1 MSMENKIDSRE
12 RLLDEVVESTHFSHI
27 RARKFFAMRDAAS
40 LIDNG
45 SDGSW
50 LVSRVYDG
58 KVMYEH
64 LGFDEAYK
72 YEESWLND
80 QPEYITDVTV
90 ESAVKNIANWRA
102 YIDKHLSHEYWWLF
116 REAYRFINGNYTPA
130 LLVSQ
135 LHQIAD
141 TDRNVCMTARD
152 TLSSRVQSLWWHFPH
167 ISIDAPNMVAYTPN
181 PEYGVRDRQVR
192 TKVGRYLQQFYGDLI
207 TSEQIR
213 SMANGTK
220 QLDLEFDSDIRAA
233 YLRGG
238 RDGVTSCMTHPVGHC
253 NYSIRGAYHPV
264 DVYQT
269 GEFKVAL
276 LHDGFN
282 NEICARALV
291 YEPSRVF
298 VRCYGREAN
307 TLQDRLTEKS
317 YSEQNGWDNGIR
329 LRVIRDDDDKVVV
342 PYMDGRTQSGSIE
355 YHEGKEWLVV
365 DRSGDVD
372 MSTQHGIWEEE
383 ELQYCDACED
393 SVQCGED
400 DMEYSS
406 YHGMNI
412 GPCCI
417 DDFRRAHVAARGRG
431 SMDWVRGDETVECAC
446 DGEDYVTDNLDEF
459 GIVYCE
465 VTEDYRFSRNLVPDV
480 RGEDI
485 PEEYAYE
492 VENTVNSGETAYVYH
507 QDHDRLFEMVL
518 ERVDGDCKRWLYQ
531 PHHSLDVDEDEAY
544 LAFVQRYESART
556 VVDDFGN
563 LVKPDYMTLAEL
575 VHYFGIGHGCE
586 LFRKHS
592 GIWVNTYI
600 VERRLNATQAVA
612 A

>member
-12 RLLDEVVESTHFSHI
+12 RLVDEVSESTYFSST
-27 RARKFFAMRDAAS
+27 RARRFFAMRDSADLAGHGV
-40 LIDNG
+40 DN
-45 SDGSW
+45 SW
-50 LVSRVYDG
+50 LASCVYDG

-64 LGFDEAYK
+64 LGFSGAYS
-72 YEESWLND
+72 YEESWVGC
-80 QPEYITDVTV
+80 PEYLPDNVTT
-90 ESAVKNIANWRA
+90 STQQKNLANWRA
-102 YIDKHLSHEYWWLF
+102 YIDKHTPHEHWWLY

-135 LHQIAD
+135 LYRFAD
-141 TDRNVCMTARD
+141 TSPNDELT
-152 TLSSRVQSLWWHFPH
+152 SRLRSLWWHFPH
-167 ISIDAPNMVAYTPN
+167 ISIDEPSMVAYTPN

-220 QLDLEFDSDIRAA
+220 QLNLEFDSDIRAA

-238 RDGVTSCMTHPVGHC
+238 RDGVTSCMTHAVSS
-253 NYSIRGAYHPV
+253 YSTRGDYHPV

-291 YEPSRVF
+291 HVPSRVF

-307 TLQDRLTEKS
+307 TLQDRLVGAD
-317 YSEQNGWDNGIR
+317 YSEQDEWENGIR
-329 LRVIRDDDDKVVV
+329 MLLIRDDDDNVVV
-342 PYMDGRTQSGSIE
+342 PYMDGRTQSASIE
-355 YHEGKEWLVV
+355 YHDGKEWLVV
-365 DRSGDVD
+365 DRGGDVD
-372 MSTQHGIWEEE
+372 MSTTSGVWYEQET
-383 ELQYCDACED
+383 QYCDECQD
-393 SVQCGED
+393 SVECDEET
-400 DMEYSS
+400 MEYSS

-417 DDFRRAHVAARGRG
+417 DNFCRAYVGRRG
-431 SMDWVRGDETVECAC
+431 SMDWVRFDDTEECAC
-446 DGEDYVTDNLDEF
+446 DGERYVTEMLDEF

-465 VTEDYRFSRNLVPDV
+465 VTEDYRFSRNLVTDV

-544 LAFVQRYESART
+544 EAFVQRYENART

>member
-12 RLLDEVVESTHFSHI
+12 RLVDEVSESTYFSST
-27 RARKFFAMRDAAS
+27 RARRFFAMRDSADLAGHGV
-40 LIDNG
+40 DN
-45 SDGSW
+45 SW
-50 LVSRVYDG
+50 LASCVYDG

-64 LGFDEAYK
+64 LGFSGAYS
-72 YEESWLND
+72 YEESWVGC
-80 QPEYITDVTV
+80 PEYLPDNVTT
-90 ESAVKNIANWRA
+90 STQQKNLANWRA
-102 YIDKHLSHEYWWLF
+102 YIDKHTPHEHWWLY

-135 LHQIAD
+135 LYRFAD
-141 TDRNVCMTARD
+141 TSPNDELT
-152 TLSSRVQSLWWHFPH
+152 SRLRSLWWHFPH
-167 ISIDAPNMVAYTPN
+167 ISIDEPSMVAYTPN

-220 QLDLEFDSDIRAA
+220 QLNLEFDSDIRAA

-238 RDGVTSCMTHPVGHC
+238 RDGVTSCMTHAVSS
-253 NYSIRGAYHPV
+253 YSTRGDYHPV

-291 YEPSRVF
+291 HVPSRVF

-307 TLQDRLTEKS
+307 TLQDRLVGAD
-317 YSEQNGWDNGIR
+317 YSEQDEWENGIR
-329 LRVIRDDDDKVVV
+329 MLLIRDDDDNVVV
-342 PYMDGRTQSGSIE
+342 PYMDGRTQSASIE
-355 YHEGKEWLVV
+355 YHDGKEWLVV
-365 DRSGDVD
+365 DRGGDVD
-372 MSTQHGIWEEE
+372 MSTTSGVWYEQET
-383 ELQYCDACED
+383 QYCDECQD
-393 SVQCGED
+393 SVECDEET
-400 DMEYSS
+400 MEYSS

-417 DDFRRAHVAARGRG
+417 DNFCRAYVGRRG
-431 SMDWVRGDETVECAC
+431 SMDWVRFDDTEECAC
-446 DGEDYVTDNLDEF
+446 DGERYVTEMLDEF
-459 GIVYCE
+459 GIVWCE
-465 VTEDYRFSRNLVPDV
+465 VTEDYRFSDNLVTDV

-544 LAFVQRYESART
+544 EAFVQRYENART

>member
-12 RLLDEVVESTHFSHI
+12 RLVDEVSESTYFSSA
-27 RARKFFAMRDAAS
+27 RARKFFAMRDAAG
-40 LIDNG
+40 LIYNG

-64 LGFDEAYK
+64 LGFDDAYK
-72 YEESWLND
+72 YEESWVGC
-80 QPEYITDVTV
+80 PEYLPDNVTTSTA
-90 ESAVKNIANWRA
+90 EKNIANWRA
-102 YIDKHLSHEYWWLF
+102 YIDKHTPHEHWWLF

-135 LHQIAD
+135 LHRIAD
-141 TDRNVCMTARD
+141 TDRNDELC
-152 TLSSRVQSLWWHFPH
+152 SRVQSLWWHFPH
-167 ISIDAPNMVAYTPN
+167 ISIDEPSMVAYTPN

-264 DVYQT
+264 DVYLT

-307 TLQDRLTEKS
+307 TLQDRLTEKG
-317 YSEQNGWDNGIR
+317 YSEQSGWDDGIR
-329 LRVIRDDDDKVVV
+329 LRLIRDDDDKVVV
-342 PYMDGRTQSGSIE
+342 PYMDGRTQSASIE
-355 YHEGKEWLVV
+355 YHDGKEWLVV
-365 DRSGDVD
+365 DRNGDVD
-372 MSTQHGIWEEE
+372 MSTQYGIWEEAE
-383 ELQYCDACED
+383 RHYCDECQD
-393 SVQCGED
+393 SVECDEEV
-400 DMEYSS
+400 MEYSN
-406 YHGMNI
+406 YHGMTI

-417 DDFRRAHVAARGRG
+417 DDFCRAYVGRRG
-431 SMDWVRGDETVECAC
+431 SMDWVRFDDTEECAC
-446 DGEDYVTDNLDEF
+446 DGERYLTEMLDEF
-459 GIVYCE
+459 GIVYCD
-465 VTEDYRFSRNLVPDV
+465 VTEDYRFSDNLVTDV

-518 ERVDGDCKRWLYQ
+518 ERVDSDCKRWLYQ
-531 PHHSLDVDEDEAY
+531 PHHSLDVDEDDESY
-544 LAFVQRYESART
+544 LAFVQRYENART

-592 GIWVNTYI
+592 GIWVNTYM

>member
-12 RLLDEVVESTHFSHI
+12 RLVDEVSESTYFSSA
-27 RARKFFAMRDAAS
+27 RARKFFAMRDAAG
-40 LIDNG
+40 LIYNG

-64 LGFDEAYK
+64 LGFDDAYK
-72 YEESWLND
+72 YEESWVGC
-80 QPEYITDVTV
+80 PEYLPDNVTTSTA
-90 ESAVKNIANWRA
+90 EKNIANWRA
-102 YIDKHLSHEYWWLF
+102 YIDKHTPHEHWWLF

-135 LHQIAD
+135 LHRIAD
-141 TDRNVCMTARD
+141 TDRNDELC
-152 TLSSRVQSLWWHFPH
+152 SRVQSLWWHFPH
-167 ISIDAPNMVAYTPN
+167 ISIDEPSMVAYTPN

-264 DVYQT
+264 DVYLT

-307 TLQDRLTEKS
+307 TLQDRLTEKG
-317 YSEQNGWDNGIR
+317 YSEQSGWDDGIR
-329 LRVIRDDDDKVVV
+329 LRLIRDDDDKVVV
-342 PYMDGRTQSGSIE
+342 PYMDGRTQSASIE
-355 YHEGKEWLVV
+355 YHDGKEWLVV
-365 DRSGDVD
+365 DRNGDVD
-372 MSTQHGIWEEE
+372 MSTQYGIWEEVE
-383 ELQYCDACED
+383 RHYCDECQD
-393 SVQCGED
+393 SVECDEEV
-400 DMEYSS
+400 MEYSN
-406 YHGMNI
+406 YHGMTI

-417 DDFRRAHVAARGRG
+417 DDFCRAYVGRRG
-431 SMDWVRGDETVECAC
+431 SMDWVRFDDTEECAC
-446 DGEDYVTDNLDEF
+446 DGERYLTEMLDEF
-459 GIVYCE
+459 GIVYCD
-465 VTEDYRFSRNLVPDV
+465 VTEDYRFSDNLVTDV

-518 ERVDGDCKRWLYQ
+518 ERVDSDCKRWLYQ
-531 PHHSLDVDEDEAY
+531 PHHSLDVDEDDESY
-544 LAFVQRYESART
+544 LAFVQRYENART

-592 GIWVNTYI
+592 GIWVNTYM

>member
-12 RLLDEVVESTHFSHI
+12 RLVDEVSESTHFSST
-27 RARKFFAMRDAAS
+27 RARKFFAMRDAAG
-40 LIDNG
+40 LIYNG

-64 LGFDEAYK
+64 LGFDDAYK
-72 YEESWLND
+72 YEESWVGC
-80 QPEYITDVTV
+80 PEYLPDNVTTSTA
-90 ESAVKNIANWRA
+90 EKNIANWRA
-102 YIDKHLSHEYWWLF
+102 YIDKHTPHEHWWLF

-135 LHQIAD
+135 LHRIAD
-141 TDRNVCMTARD
+141 TDRNDELC
-152 TLSSRVQSLWWHFPH
+152 SRVQSLWWHFPH
-167 ISIDAPNMVAYTPN
+167 ISIDEPSMVAYTPN

-264 DVYQT
+264 DVYLT

-307 TLQDRLTEKS
+307 TLQDRLTEKG
-317 YSEQNGWDNGIR
+317 YSEQSGWDDGIR
-329 LRVIRDDDDKVVV
+329 LRLIRDDDDKVVV
-342 PYMDGRTQSGSIE
+342 PYMDGRTQSASIE
-355 YHEGKEWLVV
+355 YHDGKEWLVV
-365 DRSGDVD
+365 DRNGDVD
-372 MSTQHGIWEEE
+372 MSTQYGIWEEAE
-383 ELQYCDACED
+383 RHYCDECQD
-393 SVQCGED
+393 SVECDEEV
-400 DMEYSS
+400 MEYSN
-406 YHGMNI
+406 YHGMTI

-417 DDFRRAHVAARGRG
+417 DDFCRAYVGRRG
-431 SMDWVRGDETVECAC
+431 SMDWVRFDDTEECAC
-446 DGEDYVTDNLDEF
+446 DGERYLTEMLDEF
-459 GIVYCE
+459 GIVYCD
-465 VTEDYRFSRNLVPDV
+465 VTEDYRFSDNLVTDV

-518 ERVDGDCKRWLYQ
+518 ERVDSDCKRWLYQ
-531 PHHSLDVDEDEAY
+531 PHHSLDVDEDDESY
-544 LAFVQRYESART
+544 LAFVQRYENART

-592 GIWVNTYI
+592 GIWVNTYT

>member
-12 RLLDEVVESTHFSHI
+12 LLIDEVSESTHFSHV
-27 RARKFFAMRDAAS
+27 RARKFFTMRDDGN
-40 LIDNG
+40 LTGNG
-45 SDGSW
+45 EGTGW
-50 LVSRVYDG
+50 LVYRVYDG
-58 KVMYEH
+58 KVMHEH
-64 LGFDEAYK
+64 LGFDDAYK
-72 YEESWLND
+72 YEESWSSG
-80 QPEYITDVTV
+80 PEYITNATV
-90 ESAVKNIANWRA
+90 ESAEKNIANWRA
-102 YIDKHLSHEYWWLF
+102 YIDKHTPHEHWWLY

-135 LHQIAD
+135 LYRIAE
-141 TDRNVCMTARD
+141 TDRNDELC
-152 TLSSRVQSLWWHFPH
+152 SRVQSLWWHFPH
-167 ISIDAPNMVAYTPN
+167 ISIDEPSMVAYTPN

-207 TSEQIR
+207 TPEQIR

-220 QLDLEFDSDIRAA
+220 QLDLDFASDIRAA
-233 YLRGG
+233 YLRAG
-238 RDGVTSCMTHPVGHC
+238 RDGLTSCMTHPVS
-253 NYSIRGAYHPV
+253 NYSTRGDYHPV

-276 LHDGFN
+276 LHDNFN
-282 NEICARALV
+282 NELCARALV
-291 YEPSRVF
+291 HVPSRVF

-307 TLQDRLTEKS
+307 TLQDRLTEES
-317 YSEQNGWDNGIR
+317 YSEQNGWDDGIR
-329 LRVIRDDDDKVVV
+329 LRLIRDDDDNVVV
-342 PYMDGRTQSGSIE
+342 PYMDGRTQSASIE
-355 YHEGKEWLVV
+355 CHDGKEWLVV
-365 DRSGDVD
+365 DRGGDVD
-372 MSTQHGIWEEE
+372 MSTTSGVWYEQET
-383 ELQYCDACED
+383 QYCDECQD
-393 SVQCGED
+393 SVECDEET
-400 DMEYSS
+400 MEYSS

-417 DDFRRAHVAARGRG
+417 DNFCRAYVGRRG
-431 SMDWVRGDETVECAC
+431 SMDWVRFDDTEECAC
-446 DGEDYVTDNLDEF
+446 DGERYVTEMLDEF
-459 GIVYCE
+459 GIVYCD
-465 VTEDYRFSRNLVPDV
+465 VTEDYRFSRNLVVDV

-492 VENTVNSGETAYVYH
+492 VENTVNSGEPAYVYH
-507 QDHDRLFEMVL
+507 QDYDRLFEMVL
-518 ERVDGDCKRWLYQ
+518 ERIDGDCKRWLYQ

-544 LAFVQRYESART
+544 EAFVQRYENART

>member
-12 RLLDEVVESTHFSHI
+12 RLVDEVSESTYFSST
-27 RARKFFAMRDAAS
+27 RARRFFAMRDSADLAGHGV
-40 LIDNG
+40 DN
-45 SDGSW
+45 SW
-50 LVSRVYDG
+50 LASCVYDG

-64 LGFDEAYK
+64 LGFSGAYS
-72 YEESWLND
+72 YEESWVGC
-80 QPEYITDVTV
+80 PEYLPDNVTT
-90 ESAVKNIANWRA
+90 STQQKNLANWRA
-102 YIDKHLSHEYWWLF
+102 YIDKHTPHEHWWLY

-135 LHQIAD
+135 LYRFAD
-141 TDRNVCMTARD
+141 TSPNDELT
-152 TLSSRVQSLWWHFPH
+152 SRLRSLWWHFPH
-167 ISIDAPNMVAYTPN
+167 ISIDEPSMVAYTPN

-220 QLDLEFDSDIRAA
+220 QLNLEFDSDIRAA

-238 RDGVTSCMTHPVGHC
+238 RDGVTSCMTHAVSS
-253 NYSIRGAYHPV
+253 YSTRGDYHPV

-291 YEPSRVF
+291 HVPSRVF

-307 TLQDRLTEKS
+307 TLQDRLVGAD
-317 YSEQNGWDNGIR
+317 YSEQDEWENGIR
-329 LRVIRDDDDKVVV
+329 MLLIRDDDDNVVV
-342 PYMDGRTQSGSIE
+342 PYMDGRTQSASIE
-355 YHEGKEWLVV
+355 YHDGKEWLVV
-365 DRSGDVD
+365 DRGGDVD
-372 MSTQHGIWEEE
+372 MSTTSGVWYEQET
-383 ELQYCDACED
+383 QYCDECQD
-393 SVQCGED
+393 SVECDEET
-400 DMEYSS
+400 MEYSS

-417 DDFRRAHVAARGRG
+417 DNFCRAYVGRRG
-431 SMDWVRGDETVECAC
+431 SMDWVRFDDTEECAC
-446 DGEDYVTDNLDEF
+446 DGERYVTEMLDEF
-459 GIVYCE
+459 GIVYCD
-465 VTEDYRFSRNLVPDV
+465 VTEDYRFSRNLVTDV

-544 LAFVQRYESART
+544 EAFVQRYENART

>member
-12 RLLDEVVESTHFSHI
+12 RLVDEVSESTYFSST
-27 RARKFFAMRDAAS
+27 RARKFFTMRDAAG
-40 LIDNG
+40 LIDNV
-45 SDGSW
+45 SDSSW

-64 LGFDEAYK
+64 LGFNAAYE
-72 YEESWLND
+72 YEESWVGC
-80 QPEYITDVTV
+80 PEYLPDNVTT
-90 ESAVKNIANWRA
+90 STQQKNLANWRA
-102 YIDKHLSHEYWWLF
+102 YIDKHTPHEHWWLF

-135 LHQIAD
+135 LHRIAD
-141 TDRNVCMTARD
+141 TDRND

-167 ISIDAPNMVAYTPN
+167 ISIDEPSMVAYTPN

-220 QLDLEFDSDIRAA
+220 QLDLEFASDIRAA

-238 RDGVTSCMTHPVGHC
+238 RDGVTSCMTHAVC
-253 NYSIRGAYHPV
+253 SYSSRGDYHPV

-269 GEFKVAL
+269 GAFKVAL

-291 YEPSRVF
+291 HEPTMTF

-307 TLQDRLTEKS
+307 TLQDRLVGAD
-317 YSEQNGWDNGIR
+317 YSEQDEWENGIR
-329 LRVIRDDDDKVVV
+329 MLLIRDDDDNVVV
-342 PYMDGRTQSGSIE
+342 PYMDGRTQSASIE
-355 YHEGKEWLVV
+355 YHDGKEWLVV
-365 DRSGDVD
+365 DRGGDVD
-372 MSTQHGIWEEE
+372 MATQHGIWEEE
-383 ELQYCDACED
+383 ETQYCDECQD
-393 SVQCGED
+393 SVECDEET
-400 DMEYSS
+400 MEYSS

-417 DDFRRAHVAARGRG
+417 DNFCRAYVGRRG
-431 SMDWVRGDETVECAC
+431 SMDWVRFDDTEECAC
-446 DGEDYVTDNLDEF
+446 DGERYVTEMLDEF
-459 GIVYCE
+459 GIVWCE
-465 VTEDYRFSRNLVPDV
+465 VTEDYRFSRNLVTDV

-544 LAFVQRYESART
+544 EAFVQRYENART

-592 GIWVNTYI
+592 GIWVNTYM

>member
-1 MSMENKIDSRE
+1 
-12 RLLDEVVESTHFSHI
+12 
-27 RARKFFAMRDAAS
+27 
-40 LIDNG
+40 
-45 SDGSW
+45 
-50 LVSRVYDG
+50 
-58 KVMYEH
+58 
-64 LGFDEAYK
+64 
-72 YEESWLND
+72 
-80 QPEYITDVTV
+80 
-90 ESAVKNIANWRA
+90 
-102 YIDKHLSHEYWWLF
+102 
-116 REAYRFINGNYTPA
+116 
-130 LLVSQ
+130 
-135 LHQIAD
+135 LHRIAD
-141 TDRNVCMTARD
+141 TDRNDELC
-152 TLSSRVQSLWWHFPH
+152 SRVQSLWWHFPH
-167 ISIDAPNMVAYTPN
+167 ISIDEPSMVAYTPN

-238 RDGVTSCMTHPVGHC
+238 RDGVTSCMTHAVSS
-253 NYSIRGAYHPV
+253 YSTRGDYHPV

-269 GEFKVAL
+269 GAFKVAL

-291 YEPSRVF
+291 HVPSRVF

-307 TLQDRLTEKS
+307 TLQDRLVGAD
-317 YSEQNGWDNGIR
+317 YSEQDEWENGIR
-329 LRVIRDDDDKVVV
+329 MLLIRDDDDNVVV
-342 PYMDGRTQSGSIE
+342 PYMDGRTQSASIE
-355 YHEGKEWLVV
+355 YHDGKEWLVV
-365 DRSGDVD
+365 DRGGDVD
-372 MSTQHGIWEEE
+372 MSTTSGVWYEQET
-383 ELQYCDACED
+383 QYCDECQD
-393 SVQCGED
+393 SVECDEET
-400 DMEYSS
+400 MEYSS

-417 DDFRRAHVAARGRG
+417 DDFCRAYVGRRG
-431 SMDWVRGDETVECAC
+431 SMDWVRFDDTEECAC
-446 DGEDYVTDNLDEF
+446 DGERYVTEMLDEF
-459 GIVYCE
+459 GIVYCD
-465 VTEDYRFSRNLVPDV
+465 VTEDYRFSRNLVTDV

-544 LAFVQRYESART
+544 EAFVQRYENART

-592 GIWVNTYI
+592 GIWVNTYM

>member
-12 RLLDEVVESTHFSHI
+12 RLVDEVSESTYFSST
-27 RARKFFAMRDAAS
+27 RARRFFAMRDSADLAGHGV
-40 LIDNG
+40 DN
-45 SDGSW
+45 SW
-50 LVSRVYDG
+50 LASCVYDG

-64 LGFDEAYK
+64 LGFSGAYS
-72 YEESWLND
+72 YEESWVGC
-80 QPEYITDVTV
+80 PEYLPDNVTT
-90 ESAVKNIANWRA
+90 STQQKNLANWRA
-102 YIDKHLSHEYWWLF
+102 YIDKHTPHEHWWLY

-135 LHQIAD
+135 LYRFAD
-141 TDRNVCMTARD
+141 TSPNDELT
-152 TLSSRVQSLWWHFPH
+152 SRLRSLWWHFPH
-167 ISIDAPNMVAYTPN
+167 ISIDEPSMVAYTPN

-220 QLDLEFDSDIRAA
+220 QLNLEFDSDIRAA

-238 RDGVTSCMTHPVGHC
+238 RDGVTSCMTHAVSS
-253 NYSIRGAYHPV
+253 YSTRGDYHPV

-291 YEPSRVF
+291 HVPSRVF

-307 TLQDRLTEKS
+307 TLQDRLVGAD
-317 YSEQNGWDNGIR
+317 YSEQDEWDDGIR
-329 LRVIRDDDDKVVV
+329 LRLIRDDDDNVVV
-342 PYMDGRTQSGSIE
+342 PYMDGRTQSASIE
-355 YHEGKEWLVV
+355 YHDGKEWLVV
-365 DRSGDVD
+365 DRGGDVD
-372 MSTQHGIWEEE
+372 MSTTSGVWYEQET
-383 ELQYCDACED
+383 QYCDECQD
-393 SVQCGED
+393 SVECDEET
-400 DMEYSS
+400 MEYSS

-417 DDFRRAHVAARGRG
+417 DNFCRAYVGRRG
-431 SMDWVRGDETVECAC
+431 SMDWVRFDDTEECAC
-446 DGEDYVTDNLDEF
+446 DGERYVTEMLDEF
-459 GIVYCE
+459 GIVYCD
-465 VTEDYRFSRNLVPDV
+465 VTEDYRFSRNLVTDV

-544 LAFVQRYESART
+544 EAFVQRYENART

>member
-12 RLLDEVVESTHFSHI
+12 RLVDEVSESTYFSSA
-27 RARKFFAMRDAAS
+27 RARKFFAMRDAAG
-40 LIDNG
+40 LIYNG

-64 LGFDEAYK
+64 LGFDDAYK
-72 YEESWLND
+72 YEESWVGC
-80 QPEYITDVTV
+80 PEYLPDNVTTSTA
-90 ESAVKNIANWRA
+90 EKNIANWRA
-102 YIDKHLSHEYWWLF
+102 YIDKHTPHEHWWLF

-135 LHQIAD
+135 LHRIAD
-141 TDRNVCMTARD
+141 TDRNDELC
-152 TLSSRVQSLWWHFPH
+152 SRVQSLWWHFPH
-167 ISIDAPNMVAYTPN
+167 ISIDEPSMVAYTPN

-264 DVYQT
+264 DVYLT

-307 TLQDRLTEKS
+307 TLQDRLTEKG
-317 YSEQNGWDNGIR
+317 YSEQNGWDDGIR
-329 LRVIRDDDDKVVV
+329 LRLIRDDDDKVVV

-355 YHEGKEWLVV
+355 YHDGKEWLVV
-365 DRSGDVD
+365 DRNGDVD
-372 MSTQHGIWEEE
+372 MSTQYGIWEEAE
-383 ELQYCDACED
+383 RHYCDECQD
-393 SVQCGED
+393 SVECDEEV
-400 DMEYSS
+400 MEYSD
-406 YHGMNI
+406 YHGMTI

-431 SMDWVRGDETVECAC
+431 SMDWVRSDDTVECAC
-446 DGEDYVTDNLDEF
+446 DGEDYVADNLDEF
-459 GIVYCE
+459 GIVYCD

-544 LAFVQRYESART
+544 EAFVQRYENART

-592 GIWVNTYI
+592 GIWVNTYM

>member
-12 RLLDEVVESTHFSHI
+12 LLIDEVSESTHFSHV
-27 RARKFFAMRDAAS
+27 RVRKFFAMRDAAG
-40 LIDNG
+40 LVDNV

-58 KVMYEH
+58 NAMYEH
-64 LGFDEAYK
+64 LGFNAAYE

-80 QPEYITDVTV
+80 HPEYITDATV
-90 ESAVKNIANWRA
+90 ESAEKNLANWRA
-102 YIDKHLSHEYWWLF
+102 YIDKHTSHEYWWLY

-135 LHQIAD
+135 LYRIAD
-141 TDRNVCMTARD
+141 TDRNAELC
-152 TLSSRVQSLWWHFPH
+152 SRVQSLWWHFPH
-167 ISIDAPNMVAYTPN
+167 ISIDEPSMVAYTPN

-220 QLDLEFDSDIRAA
+220 QLNLEFDSDIRAA

-238 RDGVTSCMTHPVGHC
+238 RDGVTSCMTHPAGHC
-253 NYSIRGAYHPV
+253 NYSIRGDYHPV

-269 GEFKVAL
+269 GAFKVAL

-291 YEPSRVF
+291 HEPSRVF

-307 TLQDRLTEKS
+307 TLQDRLMEES
-317 YSEQNGWDNGIR
+317 YSEQNGWDDGIR
-329 LRVIRDDDDKVVV
+329 LRLIRDDDDNVVV

-355 YHEGKEWLVV
+355 YHDGKEWLVV

-372 MSTQHGIWEEE
+372 MSTTCGIWEEE
-383 ELQYCDACED
+383 ETQYCDECQD
-393 SVQCGED
+393 SVQCDEET
-400 DMEYSS
+400 MEYSS

-417 DDFRRAHVAARGRG
+417 DNFCRAYVGRRG
-431 SMDWVRGDETVECAC
+431 SMDWVRFDDTEECAC
-446 DGEDYVTDNLDEF
+446 DGERYVTEMLDEF
-459 GIVYCE
+459 GIVWCE
-465 VTEDYRFSRNLVPDV
+465 VTEDYRFSRNLVVDV

-544 LAFVQRYESART
+544 EAFVQRYENART

-592 GIWVNTYI
+592 GIWVNTYM

>member
-12 RLLDEVVESTHFSHI
+12 RLVDEVSESTHFSST
-27 RARKFFAMRDAAS
+27 RARKFFAMRDAAG
-40 LIDNG
+40 LIYNG

-64 LGFDEAYK
+64 LGFDDAYK
-72 YEESWLND
+72 YEESWVGC
-80 QPEYITDVTV
+80 PEYLPDNVTTSTA
-90 ESAVKNIANWRA
+90 EKNIANWRA
-102 YIDKHLSHEYWWLF
+102 YIDKHTPHEHWWLF

-135 LHQIAD
+135 LHRIAD
-141 TDRNVCMTARD
+141 TDRNDELC
-152 TLSSRVQSLWWHFPH
+152 SRVQSLWWHFPH
-167 ISIDAPNMVAYTPN
+167 ISIDEPSMVAYTPN

-264 DVYQT
+264 DVYLT

-307 TLQDRLTEKS
+307 TLQDRLTEKG
-317 YSEQNGWDNGIR
+317 YSEQSGWDDGIR
-329 LRVIRDDDDKVVV
+329 LRLIRDDDDKVVV
-342 PYMDGRTQSGSIE
+342 PYMDGRTQSASIE
-355 YHEGKEWLVV
+355 YHDGKEWLVV
-365 DRSGDVD
+365 DRNGDVD
-372 MSTQHGIWEEE
+372 MSTQYGIWEEAE
-383 ELQYCDACED
+383 RHYCDECQD
-393 SVQCGED
+393 SVECDEEV
-400 DMEYSS
+400 MEYSN
-406 YHGMNI
+406 YHGMTI

-417 DDFRRAHVAARGRG
+417 DDFCRAYVGRRG
-431 SMDWVRGDETVECAC
+431 SMDWVRFDDTEECAC
-446 DGEDYVTDNLDEF
+446 DGERYLTEMLDEF
-459 GIVYCE
+459 GIVYCD
-465 VTEDYRFSRNLVPDV
+465 VTEDYRFSDNLVTDV

-531 PHHSLDVDEDEAY
+531 PHHSLDVDEDDESY
-544 LAFVQRYESART
+544 LAFVQRYENART

-592 GIWVNTYI
+592 GIWVNTYM

>member
-1 MSMENKIDSRE
+1 
-12 RLLDEVVESTHFSHI
+12 
-27 RARKFFAMRDAAS
+27 
-40 LIDNG
+40 
-45 SDGSW
+45 
-50 LVSRVYDG
+50 
-58 KVMYEH
+58 
-64 LGFDEAYK
+64 
-72 YEESWLND
+72 
-80 QPEYITDVTV
+80 
-90 ESAVKNIANWRA
+90 
-102 YIDKHLSHEYWWLF
+102 LF

-135 LHQIAD
+135 LHRIAD
-141 TDRNVCMTARD
+141 TDRNDELC
-152 TLSSRVQSLWWHFPH
+152 SRVQSLWWHFPH
-167 ISIDAPNMVAYTPN
+167 ISIDEPSMVAYTPN

-264 DVYQT
+264 DVYLT

-307 TLQDRLTEKS
+307 TLQDRLTEKG
-317 YSEQNGWDNGIR
+317 YSEQNGWDDGIR
-329 LRVIRDDDDKVVV
+329 LRLIRDDDDKVVV
-342 PYMDGRTQSGSIE
+342 PYMDGRTQSASIE
-355 YHEGKEWLVV
+355 YHDGKEWLVV
-365 DRSGDVD
+365 NRSGDVD
-372 MSTQHGIWEEE
+372 MSTTCGIWEEE
-383 ELQYCDACED
+383 ETQYCDECQD

-417 DDFRRAHVAARGRG
+417 DDFCRAYVGRRG
-431 SMDWVRGDETVECAC
+431 SMDWVRLEDTEECAC
-446 DGEDYVTDNLDEF
+446 DGERYLTEMLDEF
-459 GIVYCE
+459 GIVYCD
-465 VTEDYRFSRNLVPDV
+465 VTEDYRFSRNLVTDV

-492 VENTVNSGETAYVYH
+492 VENTVNSGEPAYVYH

-544 LAFVQRYESART
+544 EVFVQRYENART

-592 GIWVNTYI
+592 GIWVNTYM

>member
-12 RLLDEVVESTHFSHI
+12 RLVDEVSESTHFSST
-27 RARKFFAMRDAAS
+27 RARKFFAMRDAAG
-40 LIDNG
+40 LIYNG

-64 LGFDEAYK
+64 LGFDDAYK
-72 YEESWLND
+72 YEESWVGC
-80 QPEYITDVTV
+80 PEYLPDNVTISTA
-90 ESAVKNIANWRA
+90 EKNLANWRA
-102 YIDKHLSHEYWWLF
+102 YIDKHTPHEHWWLF

-135 LHQIAD
+135 LHRIAD
-141 TDRNVCMTARD
+141 TDRNDELC
-152 TLSSRVQSLWWHFPH
+152 SRVQSLWWHFPH
-167 ISIDAPNMVAYTPN
+167 ISIDEPSMVAYTPN

-264 DVYQT
+264 DVYLT

-307 TLQDRLTEKS
+307 TLQDRLTEKG
-317 YSEQNGWDNGIR
+317 YSEQSGWDDGIR
-329 LRVIRDDDDKVVV
+329 LRLIRDDSDKVVV
-342 PYMDGRTQSGSIE
+342 PYMDGRTQSASIE
-355 YHEGKEWLVV
+355 YHDGKEWLVV
-365 DRSGDVD
+365 DRNGDVD
-372 MSTQHGIWEEE
+372 MSTQYGIWEEAE
-383 ELQYCDACED
+383 RHYCDECQD
-393 SVQCGED
+393 SVECDEEV
-400 DMEYSS
+400 MEYSD
-406 YHGMNI
+406 YHGMTI

-417 DDFRRAHVAARGRG
+417 DDFCRAYVGRRG
-431 SMDWVRGDETVECAC
+431 SMDWVRLDDTEECAC
-446 DGEDYVTDNLDEF
+446 DGERYLTEVLDEF
-459 GIVYCE
+459 GIVYCD
-465 VTEDYRFSRNLVPDV
+465 VTEDYRFSDNLVTDV

-518 ERVDGDCKRWLYQ
+518 ERVDSDCKRWLYQ
-531 PHHSLDVDEDEAY
+531 PHHSLDVDEDDESY
-544 LAFVQRYESART
+544 LAFVQRYENART

-592 GIWVNTYI
+592 GIWVNTYM

>member
-12 RLLDEVVESTHFSHI
+12 RLLDEVSESTYFSST
-27 RARKFFAMRDAAS
+27 RARKFFTMRDAAG

-45 SDGSW
+45 SDSSW

-64 LGFDEAYK
+64 LGFDDAYK
-72 YEESWLND
+72 YEESLVGC
-80 QPEYITDVTV
+80 PEYFPDNVTTGTA
-90 ESAVKNIANWRA
+90 EKNLANWRA
-102 YIDKHLSHEYWWLF
+102 YIDKHTPHEHWWLF
-116 REAYRFINGNYTPA
+116 REAYRFINSDYTPA

-135 LHQIAD
+135 LHRIAD
-141 TDRNVCMTARD
+141 TDRND
-152 TLSSRVQSLWWHFPH
+152 TLSSRIQSLWWHFPH
-167 ISIDAPNMVAYTPN
+167 ISIDEPSMVAYTPN

-213 SMANGTK
+213 SMANGVK
-220 QLDLEFDSDIRAA
+220 QLNLEFDSNIRAG
-233 YLRGG
+233 YLRAG
-238 RDGVTSCMTHPVGHC
+238 RDGVTSCMTHAVSS
-253 NYSIRGAYHPV
+253 YSTRGDYHPV

-269 GEFKVAL
+269 GDFKVAL

-291 YEPSRVF
+291 HEPTMTF
-298 VRCYGREAN
+298 VRCYGRESS
-307 TLQDRLTEKS
+307 TLCDRLIGAD
-317 YSEQNGWDNGIR
+317 YSEQDEWENGIR
-329 LRVIRDDDDKVVV
+329 MLLIRDDSDKVVV
-342 PYMDGRTQSGSIE
+342 PYMDGRTQSASIE
-355 YHEGKEWLVV
+355 YHDGKEWLVV
-365 DRSGDVD
+365 DRGGDVA
-372 MSTQHGIWEEE
+372 MTTTCGIWEEE
-383 ELQYCDACED
+383 ESQYCDECQD
-393 SVQCGED
+393 SVQCDEET
-400 DMEYSS
+400 MEYSS

-417 DDFRRAHVAARGRG
+417 DNFRRAYVGRG
-431 SMDWVRGDETVECAC
+431 SRDWVRSDDTTECAC
-446 DGEDYVTDNLDEF
+446 DGEDYVADNLDEF
-459 GIVYCE
+459 GIVWCE
-465 VTEDYRFSRNLVPDV
+465 VTEDYRFSRNLVTDV

-492 VENTVNSGETAYVYH
+492 VENTVNSGEPAYVYR
-507 QDHDRLFEMVL
+507 QDYDRLFEMVL

-544 LAFVQRYESART
+544 EAFVQRYENART

-563 LVKPDYMTLAEL
+563 MVKPDYMTLAEL

-592 GIWVNTYI
+592 GIWVNTYM

>member
-12 RLLDEVVESTHFSHI
+12 RLVDEVSESTHFSSA
-27 RARKFFAMRDAAS
+27 RARKFFAMRDAAG
-40 LIDNG
+40 LIYNG

-64 LGFDEAYK
+64 LGFDDAYK
-72 YEESWLND
+72 YEESWVGC
-80 QPEYITDVTV
+80 PEYLPDNVTTSTA
-90 ESAVKNIANWRA
+90 EKNIANWRA
-102 YIDKHLSHEYWWLF
+102 YIDKHTPHEHWWLF

-135 LHQIAD
+135 LHRIAD
-141 TDRNVCMTARD
+141 TDRNDELC
-152 TLSSRVQSLWWHFPH
+152 SRVQSLWWHFPH
-167 ISIDAPNMVAYTPN
+167 ISIDEPSMVAYTPN

-264 DVYQT
+264 DVYLT

-307 TLQDRLTEKS
+307 TLQDRLTEKG
-317 YSEQNGWDNGIR
+317 YSEQSGWDDGIR
-329 LRVIRDDDDKVVV
+329 LRLIRDDDDKVVV
-342 PYMDGRTQSGSIE
+342 PYMDGRTQSASIE
-355 YHEGKEWLVV
+355 YHDGKEWLVV
-365 DRSGDVD
+365 DRNGDVD
-372 MSTQHGIWEEE
+372 MSTQYGIWEEAE
-383 ELQYCDACED
+383 RHYCDECQD
-393 SVQCGED
+393 SVECDEEV
-400 DMEYSS
+400 MEYSN
-406 YHGMNI
+406 YHGMTI

-417 DDFRRAHVAARGRG
+417 DDFRRAYVGRRG
-431 SMDWVRGDETVECAC
+431 SMDWVRFDDTEECAC
-446 DGEDYVTDNLDEF
+446 DGERVLD
-459 GIVYCE
+459 
-465 VTEDYRFSRNLVPDV
+465 RN
-480 RGEDI
+480 
-485 PEEYAYE
+485 A
-492 VENTVNSGETAYVYH
+492 
-507 QDHDRLFEMVL
+507 
-518 ERVDGDCKRWLYQ
+518 
-531 PHHSLDVDEDEAY
+531 
-544 LAFVQRYESART
+544 
-556 VVDDFGN
+556 
-563 LVKPDYMTLAEL
+563 
-575 VHYFGIGHGCE
+575 
-586 LFRKHS
+586 
-592 GIWVNTYI
+592 
-600 VERRLNATQAVA
+600 
-612 A
+612 

>member
-12 RLLDEVVESTHFSHI
+12 LLIDEVSESTYFSSV
-27 RARKFFAMRDAAS
+27 RSRRFFAMRDSADLAGHGV
-40 LIDNG
+40 DN
-45 SDGSW
+45 SW
-50 LVSRVYDG
+50 LASCVYDG

-64 LGFDEAYK
+64 LGFSGAYS
-72 YEESWLND
+72 YEESWGND
-80 QPEYITDVTV
+80 EPSFDG
-90 ESAVKNIANWRA
+90 ALGDKNQANWRA
-102 YIDKHLSHEYWWLF
+102 YIDKHLSQEHWWLY
-116 REAYRFINGNYTPA
+116 REAYRFINGNYTPP

-135 LHQIAD
+135 LYRIAES
-141 TDRNVCMTARD
+141 TSGNSE
-152 TLSSRVQSLWWHFPH
+152 LYSRLRSLWWHFPH
-167 ISIDAPNMVAYTPN
+167 ISIDEPSMVAYTPN

-192 TKVGRYLQQFYGDLI
+192 TKVGRYLQQFYGDRDLI

-220 QLDLEFDSDIRAA
+220 QLNLDFDLDIRAA

-253 NYSIRGAYHPV
+253 NYSIRGDHHPV
-264 DVYQT
+264 DVYKT

-291 YEPSRVF
+291 HEPSRAF

-307 TLQDRLTEKS
+307 TLTDRLTEEG
-317 YSEQNGWDNGIR
+317 YSEQSGWDDGIR
-329 LRVIRDDDDKVVV
+329 LRLIRDDSDKVVV
-342 PYMDGRTQSGSIE
+342 PYMDGRTQSGSIQ
-355 YHEGKEWLVV
+355 YHEGKERLVV
-365 DRSGDVD
+365 DRGGDVD
-372 MSTQHGIWEEE
+372 MSTQYGIWEEAE
-383 ELQYCDACED
+383 TQYCDECQD
-393 SVQCGED
+393 SVQCDEET
-400 DMEYSS
+400 MEYSS

-417 DDFRRAHVAARGRG
+417 DDFCRAYVGRRG
-431 SMDWVRGDETVECAC
+431 SMDWVRFDDTEECAC
-446 DGEDYVTDNLDEF
+446 DGERYVTEMLDEF
-459 GIVYCE
+459 GIVYCD
-465 VTEDYRFSRNLVPDV
+465 VTEDYRFSRNLVTDV

-531 PHHSLDVDEDEAY
+531 PHHSLDVDEDDESY
-544 LAFVQRYESART
+544 LAFVQRYENTRT

-592 GIWVNTYI
+592 GIWVNTYM
-600 VERRLNATQAVA
+600 VERRLGACINQGVA